1 MPTNLYTSICLIIIR
16 NIPILLLT
24 KLRPYEPETFLLPND
39 STVFYEDWCVRYLV
53 NSNKYWNSGVIFI
66 DDSFSFWSFFNAYIM
81 LIRLDV
87 TMAKRKSLNYIF
99 GKQCNES
106 AEIQRHIITE
116 DIYWCALN
124 VSRLS
129 NGNFKSWWETYKR
142 NCWYTKLYINKSI
155 LALKF
160 FFRNVE
166 FSVFKCG
173 NILFVL
179 SINITPPFSMDLYI
193 HSCVFPIFVVAFFII
208 L

>member
-1 MPTNLYTSICLIIIR
+1 MKSSLFVGANVRGFLGKPLPTNLYTSICLIIIR
-16 NIPILLLT
+16 NIMILLPT

-87 TMAKRKSLNYIF
+87 TMAKRKSLIYIF

-142 NCWYTKLYINKSI
+142 NCWCTKLYINKSI
-155 LALKF
+155 LALK
-160 FFRNVE
+160 
-166 FSVFKCG
+166 K
-173 NILFVL
+173 ILETWNSQYSNMEIYCLYYKSILYPL
-179 SINITPPFSMDLYI
+179 S
-193 HSCVFPIFVVAFFII
+193 
-208 L
+208 

>member
-1 MPTNLYTSICLIIIR
+1 MKSSLFVGTNVRGFLGKPLPTNLYTSICLIIIR
-16 NIPILLLT
+16 NIPILLPT
-24 KLRPYEPETFLLPND
+24 KLRPYEPETFLLSND

-87 TMAKRKSLNYIF
+87 TMAKRKSLIYIF

-129 NGNFKSWWETYKR
+129 NRKILSPDEKHINGIVDVR
-142 NCWYTKLYINKSI
+142 NYI
-155 LALKF
+155 L
-160 FFRNVE
+160 
-166 FSVFKCG
+166 
-173 NILFVL
+173 
-179 SINITPPFSMDLYI
+179 INQY
-193 HSCVFPIFVVAFFII
+193 
-208 L
+208 